1 MNTRDREMERTTEST
16 SRRSPGAVIMGVILV
31 ILGIVAIAE
40 PFFASVVIELFFG
53 WLLIIGGF
61 IQFIYAFQSR
71 HTGGVLLKILV
82 SLLALG
88 AGIFLVLNPLQ
99 GVVSLTLVL
108 GIYFFV
114 DGVLRVIAAFQTKP
128 APRWGWMLFSGV
140 VTIILGILIWSQWP
154 FNAGWV
160 IGLLVGIG
168 LIINGL
174 TIAAVGLAPQK
185 LTR

>member
-1 MNTRDREMERTTEST
+1 MNTRDREMERTAKS
-16 SRRSPGAVIMGVILV
+16 SPGRSPGAIILGIV
-31 ILGIVAIAE
+31 LIILGIVAIAE

-71 HTGGVLLKILV
+71 HTGGILLKILV
-82 SLLALG
+82 SLLAL
-88 AGIFLVLNPLQ
+88 AVGIFLVLNPLQ

-128 APRWGWMLFSGV
+128 APRWGWMLFSGIAS
-140 VTIILGILIWSQWP
+140 IILGILIWSQWP
-154 FNAGWV
+154 FNAAWV

-174 TIAAVGLAPQK
+174 TIAVAGVAPQR
-185 LTR
+185 TIP